1 MKRKNVVALFAA
13 LFFVTSIFGC
23 SSSNK
28 KAAVVL
34 AIPVADKS
42 VNTLSKTKSDRL
54 SQGRQ
59 KCLADGGRVV
69 IESYPDKSS
78 SELCVIQESHT
89 FDDGQQQVS
98 HFCLLDNYSDGNCD
112 ADATKDWPWPWPGP
126 LFPPAPAVDNTLN
139 AYFHD
144 KVHDI
149 MTKVKNTGYAHNK
162 DNNFSLVPNYTEITN
177 SPKEYNL
184 FLDCSGFVGYYV
196 IQGLAPK
203 LYKDATPSNY
213 ACQKRP
219 LAADFADLLAKS
231 PQVDDDHPE
240 ATKDDI
246 DSGNVCWGQVKHA
259 KNIQPGDVIVYKH
272 PENIG
277 SSKKQCDDKRNVYE
291 VTGNTGHILFAHS
304 SAEESKRCKENSFS
318 CGEKQLALPG
328 EWQWVVLVADSTTS
342 PHTADTRKRGLKAS
356 AYKENTY
363 TAWEKGTGGTEECVV
378 EHCANASYHRS
389 CFSKGSSAVE
399 FIKIDTTH
407 ATHPT
412 GVGVGAMYIGA
423 DLKSYRSSY
432 TNNIYQYKNK
442 DGDIEQVVFIG
453 RPIKCK

>member
-1 MKRKNVVALFAA
+1 MKRKNVVTLVVA

-23 SSSNK
+23 ASSHK
-28 KAAVVL
+28 KAAVL
-34 AIPVADKS
+34 ASPVNDKS
-42 VNTLSKTKSDRL
+42 DNTLSTAKSDRL
-54 SQGRQ
+54 SQGRE

-78 SELCVIQESHT
+78 AELCMTQESHT
-89 FDDGQQQVS
+89 FDDGQQQVK
-98 HFCLLDNYSDGNCD
+98 HFCPLDNYLDDTCD
-112 ADATKDWPWPWPGP
+112 ADAAKDWPWPWPGP
-126 LFPPAPAVDNTLN
+126 LFPPTPTPDNTVN

-144 KVHDI
+144 KAQDI
-149 MTKVKNTGYAHNK
+149 MTKLNNTGYAHNK
-162 DNNFSLVPNYTEITN
+162 NNNFSLVPNYTEITK
-177 SPKEYNL
+177 PQMEYNL

-196 IQGLAPK
+196 IQGLVPK

-213 ACQKRP
+213 ACQERP
-219 LAADFADLLAKS
+219 LAADFADLLAKA
-231 PQVDDDHPE
+231 PQVDGDHPE

-259 KNIQPGDVIVYKH
+259 KDIQPGDVIVYKH

-277 SSKKQCDDKRNVYE
+277 TSKTPCDGRDVYD

-304 SAEESKRCKENSFS
+304 DATESKRCKENSFS
-318 CGEKQLALPG
+318 CGAKQYLLPG

-342 PHTADTRKRGLKAS
+342 PHTADTRKRGIKKS
-356 AYKENTY
+356 TYKGNSY
-363 TAWEKGTGGTEECVV
+363 TAWEKGKGGTEKCVV
-378 EHCANASYHRS
+378 EHCANGSYHHS

-399 FIKIDTTH
+399 FIEINTSH

-412 GVGVGAMYIGA
+412 GIGVGAMYIGP

-432 TNNIYQYKNK
+432 TTDTYQYKNK
-442 DGDIEQVVFIG
+442 NGDNQQVVFIG